1 MNSTANRMSR
11 QRFVLISILFFHS
24 MNTYMDRACIA
35 TAADRIMND
44 LHISLEIWGLI
55 LGIFAVGYA
64 LFQIPSGWI
73 ADHFGPR
80 KALTIVVSV
89 WSAFT
94 ALTGAATSA
103 VQMLVLRFLF
113 GVGEAGAF
121 PGASQAF
128 FRWLPAKERGI
139 AHGINFSGSRL
150 GAAISLALMPWLI
163 GIPWIGWR
171 GMFVINGLIGIVWA
185 AVWLIWFRDNP
196 QDNKRVSAEELAY
209 IEKGRVEDFKESIR
223 SSFAEVFTSLNMSL
237 AMLQYFASNITFYI
251 CLGWLPKYVK
261 DTWADNPKAVYYA
274 AIPLIFAAFAN
285 WTAGTMVTRIYA
297 KGHHVAS
304 RRVTAITGFS
314 LGILGLIL
322 AILTNSLPF
331 LGSSHARLF
340 WFIGSFSL
348 ATFGVDMTLSPS
360 WTFCNDIGG
369 GNSGAVSGAM
379 NMVGNIGA
387 ALSLIIFPLMLNK
400 ETGSANAFFVLAA
413 CVNFGAIICWLFMN
427 PNRPR
432 EKDFSPAKIRAR
444 FIAMIVLYT
453 ALLAGAIGYN
463 MITGYHKNK
472 AKALEKSSAAAIEA
486 PAGAPTP
493 SIEPSNGES
502 Q

>member
-1 MNSTANRMSR
+1 
-11 QRFVLISILFFHS
+11 
-24 MNTYMDRACIA
+24 MDRACIA
-35 TAADRIMND
+35 TAADSMMSE

-73 ADHFGPR
+73 ADKFGPR

-89 WSAFT
+89 WSSFT

-103 VQMLVLRFLF
+103 FQLIVLRFLF

-150 GAAISLALMPWLI
+150 GAALSLAVMPWLI
-163 GIPWIGWR
+163 GVPWIGWR
-171 GMFVINGLIGIVWA
+171 GMFAINGLIGIIWA

-196 QDNKRVSAEELAY
+196 KDNKRISAEELAY
-209 IEKGRVEDFKESIR
+209 IEKGRLEDFKGSIKA
-223 SSFAEVFTSLNMSL
+223 SFAEVFTSLNMSL
-237 AMLQYFASNITFYI
+237 AMMQYFASNITFYI
-251 CLGWLPKYVK
+251 CLGWLPKYVM
-261 DTWADNPKAVYYA
+261 DIWADDPNAKYYA
-274 AIPLIFAAFAN
+274 ALPLLFAAFAN
-285 WTAGTMVTRIYA
+285 WTAGAMVTRLYA
-297 KGHHVAS
+297 KGHHVGS
-304 RRVTAITGFS
+304 RRITAIVGFS
-314 LGILGLIL
+314 LGILGLLL
-322 AILTNSLPF
+322 ATQTENLAF
-331 LGSSHARLF
+331 LSTSHARLL

-413 CVNFGAIICWLFMN
+413 VVNIAAIICWLFMN
-427 PNRPR
+427 PNRER
-432 EKDFSPAKIRAR
+432 EKDLSPSKIRAR
-444 FIAMIVLYT
+444 FIAMIILYT

-463 MITGYHKNK
+463 MVAGYQSNK
-472 AKALEKSSAAAIEA
+472 AKLLKNTP
-486 PAGAPTP
+486 PA
-493 SIEPSNGES
+493 SIEIQPGEMK
-502 Q
+502 